1 MLKVT
6 KAFSIISIVLG
17 ALYIVL
23 GIVNCIPT
31 GAVAPGSEEEVL
43 QAMQIAFGVVYII
56 VGIGVIIL
64 SVITIKNIDKRNASS
79 FITLGILNIL
89 FTSLVTGIL
98 LLCSKKTV
106 EDENKAALEAAEA
119 EETEQI

>member
-1 MLKVT
+1 MLKVA

-31 GAVAPGSEEEVL
+31 GAVAPGSKEEVL

>member
-1 MLKVT
+1 M
-6 KAFSIISIVLG
+6 LG

>member
-1 MLKVT
+1 MLKVA

-31 GAVAPGSEEEVL
+31 GAVAPESEEEVL

-79 FITLGILNIL
+79 FITLGILKHPLYI
-89 FTSLVTGIL
+89 SCDRYLVIMF
-98 LLCSKKTV
+98 
-106 EDENKAALEAAEA
+106 
-119 EETEQI
+119 